1 MSETSN
7 MDDNTQEP
15 ETRSIRI
22 QAERSSHG
30 EHSVPIYA
38 SSSFVFDS
46 AEHARELFAGEQSGQ
61 IYSRYGNPNT
71 DELVSKLCALED
83 CEDGVA
89 TASGMAAMF
98 ASLASFLRTGDH
110 VLVSRAVFGSTSQI
124 VARLL
129 PRWGISYDFVDL
141 ADPEQWKRALRPETR
156 LLFVETPSNPG
167 LEIGDLAAL
176 GEIARDANAIFS
188 VDNCFATPVLQ
199 NPAHFGADIVTH
211 SATKFIDGQGRV
223 LGGAVLGRTELIEE
237 LRFFTRHTG
246 PALSPFHGWLLSKS
260 LETLHVRM
268 ERHCANARRIAEF
281 LESHSA
287 VSAVRYPF
295 LPSHPQYELARRQ
308 MRDGGGIVSFELA
321 AGNGGDAG
329 TAAAAFLDALQ
340 LVSRSSNLGD
350 TRSIATHPTTTTH
363 SKLSEEE
370 RRAVGITPGLIRIS
384 CGLEHV
390 DDLIGDVDQALA
402 AAHGHS

>member
-1 MSETSN
+1 MS
-7 MDDNTQEP
+7 DHPRHP
-15 ETRSIRI
+15 ETQSIRI
-22 QAERSSHG
+22 QAERSEHG

-38 SSSFVFDS
+38 TSSFVFDS
-46 AEHARELFAGEQSGQ
+46 AEHARDLFAGEQTGQ

-71 DELVSKLCALED
+71 DELIDKLCSLEG

-98 ASLASFLRTGDH
+98 ASLASFLKAGDH
-110 VLVSRAVFGSTSQI
+110 ILVSRAVFGSTSRI
-124 VARLL
+124 VAQLL

-141 ADPEQWKRALRPETR
+141 SDLEQWKRALRPETR

-167 LEIGDLAAL
+167 LELGDLAAL
-176 GEIARDANAIFS
+176 GEIAREAGALFS

-199 NPAHFGADIVTH
+199 NPASFGADIVTH

-223 LGGAVLGRTELIEE
+223 LGGAVLGRAELIEE
-237 LRFFTRHTG
+237 VRFFTRHTG

-260 LETLHVRM
+260 LETLQVRM
-268 ERHCANARRIAEF
+268 ERHCANARRVAEF
-281 LESHSA
+281 LESHEA
-287 VSAVRYPF
+287 VASVRYPF

-321 AGNGGDAG
+321 GDGDQGAQA
-329 TAAAAFLDALQ
+329 AAAAFLNALQ
-340 LVSRSSNLGD
+340 IVSRSSNLGD

-370 RRAVGITPGLIRIS
+370 RRAVGISPGLIRIS
-384 CGLEHV
+384 CGLEHI
-390 DDLIGDVDQALA
+390 DDLLGDLDQAL
-402 AAHGHS
+402 STQP